1 MRRAMS
7 TLIYARRER
16 LHPGLLDQMVSGGAE
31 AIEIFAARGH
41 FNYTDRQHIRE
52 VANWF
57 RSTGVAFHSVHSPM
71 HGDDEWGRSGSAPIN
86 IAAVE
91 KRDRIAAMDE
101 IKRALEVA
109 EQIPFQ
115 FLVQHVGVGNE
126 DANEHKLEAAMNSL
140 EHLHAFAKPLGVQ
153 LLVENIP
160 NDLSTPEGL
169 LELLHAGRFTDIGVC
184 FDLGHAH
191 LLSGVKQGFETL
203 KDRIRSTHVH
213 DNRKDRDSHLWPGE
227 LASGDGGVDWNEAIS
242 LLRSAPHEPPLLLEI
257 EGVEGEKVSEKM
269 AEAFGKLENVG

>member
-1 MRRAMS
+1 MQRAMS
-7 TLIYARRER
+7 TLIYARSER
-16 LHPGLLDQMVSGGAE
+16 LHPGLLDQFVSGGAE

-41 FNYTDRQHIRE
+41 FNYTDRQHVRE
-52 VANWF
+52 IANWF
-57 RSTGVAFHSVHSPM
+57 RSTGVTFHSMHSPM
-71 HGDDEWGRSGSAPIN
+71 YSDEEWGRSGAPAIN

-109 EQIPFQ
+109 EQAPFR

-126 DANEHKLEAAMNSL
+126 EADEHKMESAITSL
-140 EHLHAFAKPLGVQ
+140 EHLHAFAKPLGVE

-160 NDLSTPEGL
+160 NELSTPENLMG
-169 LELLHAGRFTDIGVC
+169 LLHAGRFADIGVC

-191 LLSGVKQGFETL
+191 LAPGVKQAFETL

-213 DNRKDRDSHLWPGE
+213 DNKQDRDSHLWPGE
-227 LASGDGGVDWNEAIS
+227 GSIDWNEAIS
-242 LLRSAPHEPPLLLEI
+242 LLRTAPHVPPLLLE
-257 EGVEGEKVSEKM
+257 VEQIQGEKISAKM
-269 AEAFGKLENVG
+269 AETFSKLEDGS

>member
-7 TLIYARRER
+7 TLVYARSER
-16 LHPGLLDQMVSGGAE
+16 LHPGLLDQFVSGGAE

-52 VANWF
+52 IANWF
-57 RSTGVAFHSVHSPM
+57 RSTGITFHSMHSPM
-71 HGDDEWGRSGSAPIN
+71 YSDEEWGRAGTPPVN

-91 KRDRIAAMDE
+91 KRERIAAMDE

-109 EQIPFQ
+109 EQAPFC

-126 DANEHKLEAAMNSL
+126 SSDEHKLEAAMSSL

-153 LLVENIP
+153 LLVENIT
-160 NDLSTPEGL
+160 NELSTPESL
-169 LELLHAGRFTDIGVC
+169 MELLHAGRFADIGVC
-184 FDLGHAH
+184 FDVGHAH
-191 LLSGVKQGFETL
+191 IMSSVPQAFEVL

-213 DNRKDRDSHLWPGE
+213 DNKKDHDSHLWPGN
-227 LASGDGGVDWNEAIS
+227 GTIDWKETVS
-242 LLRSAPHEPPLLLEI
+242 LLRDAQHVPPLLLEI
-257 EGVEGEKVSEKM
+257 EAPEGEKISEKM
-269 AEAFGKLENVG
+269 TEAFGKLEL

>member
-16 LHPGLLDQMVSGGAE
+16 LHPGLLDQFVAGGAE
-31 AIEIFAARGH
+31 AIEIFASRGH

-52 VANWF
+52 IANWF
-57 RSTGVAFHSVHSPM
+57 RSTGVTFHSMHSPM
-71 HGDDEWGRSGSAPIN
+71 HGDDEWGRSGSPPIN

-109 EQIPFQ
+109 EQAPFQ

-126 DANEHKLEAAMNSL
+126 ESSDHKLEAALSSL

-160 NDLSTPEGL
+160 NELSTPEKL
-169 LELLHAGRFTDIGVC
+169 IELLHAGRFADIGVC

-191 LLSGVKQGFETL
+191 LQSSVAQAFGVL

-213 DNRKDRDSHLWPGE
+213 DNNKDHDSHLWPGE
-227 LASGDGGVDWNEAIS
+227 GNIDWSEAMS
-242 LLRSAPHEPPLLLEI
+242 LLRTAPHVPPLLLEI
-257 EGVEGEKVSEKM
+257 EGVEGDKVSEKM
-269 AEAFGKLENVG
+269 AEALSRLEKA